1 MHDVT
6 IDMRKGG
13 AGVHSKENNKDVLGI
28 PFAE

>member
-6 IDMRKGG
+6 IDMRKEE
-13 AGVHSKENNKDVLGI
+13 VPSKENDTDVLGI